1 MPRAPRRI
9 EPGGI
14 YHAAPRGND
23 GRAIFLGEADRSRFL
38 VRLGLVAAR
47 YEWLVFG
54 YCLMTNHAHLLVQV
68 PEAGLS
74 EGMRELLGKYACWW
88 NSEHGHYGHLFRNR
102 FTSSPVRSERHLIS
116 AARYVDL
123 NPVRAGLHAH
133 PGQWRWSSYR
143 AHVGDEHPPPFL
155 AQGAFLELLGPTPDR
170 ARRAYRRF
178 VREGQVPVS
187 DTGVK
192 RPQQVRG

>member
-23 GRAIFLGEADRSRFL
+23 GRAIFLGDADRSRFL

-74 EGMRELLGKYACWW
+74 EGMRELLG
-88 NSEHGHYGHLFRNR
+88 NM
-102 FTSSPVRSERHLIS
+102 
-116 AARYVDL
+116 
-123 NPVRAGLHAH
+123 RAGGTASMAITATCSATGS
-133 PGQWRWSSYR
+133 P
-143 AHVGDEHPPPFL
+143 
-155 AQGAFLELLGPTPDR
+155 
-170 ARRAYRRF
+170 RRRCA
-178 VREGQVPVS
+178 PS
-187 DTGVK
+187 AI
-192 RPQQVRG
+192 